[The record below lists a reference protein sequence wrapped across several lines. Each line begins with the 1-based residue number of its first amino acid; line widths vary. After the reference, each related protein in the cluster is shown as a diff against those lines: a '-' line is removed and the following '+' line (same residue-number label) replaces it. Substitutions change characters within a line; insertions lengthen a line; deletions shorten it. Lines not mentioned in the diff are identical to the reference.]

1 MPYLIDTDW
10 MIDRLDDVPEAAA
23 LLDTLS
29 SEGIAVSIITYLE
42 LYQGVLRSEDR
53 RDSERHLD
61 ALLDAIPLLPLSRS
75 VARRCASVRHALKQT
90 GKRVNSR
97 AFDLIIA
104 ATAIEHGLTLVTRNL
119 PDYTDIPELQIYRP
133 TSP

>member
-53 RDSERHLD
+53 HASERHLD
-61 ALLDAIPLLPLSRS
+61 GLLDAIPSSHSPDQWPV
-75 VARRCASVRHALKQT
+75 VARPCDTHSSRPGSAST
-90 GKRVNSR
+90 
-97 AFDLIIA
+97 A
-104 ATAIEHGLTLVTRNL
+104 ARST
-119 PDYTDIPELQIYRP
+119 
-133 TSP
+133 

>member
-10 MIDRLDDVPEAAA
+10 MVDRLDDVPEAAA

-53 RDSERHLD
+53 PASERHMD
-61 ALLDAIPLLPLSRS
+61 ALLDGIPLLPLSRS
-75 VARRCASVRHALKQT
+75 VARRCAAVRHGLKLT

-97 AFDLIIA
+97 ALDLIIA
-104 ATAIEHGLTLVTRNL
+104 ATAIEHGLTLVTRNF
-119 PDYTDIPELQIYRP
+119 PDYTDIPDLQIYRP
-133 TSP
+133 SAP

>member
-10 MIDRLDDVPEAAA
+10 MIDRLGDVPEASA
-23 LLDTLS
+23 LLDALAA
-29 SEGIAVSIITYLE
+29 EGIAVSIITYLE
-42 LYQGVLRSEDR
+42 LYQGVLRSEDQPA
-53 RDSERHLD
+53 SERHLD

-75 VARRCASVRHALKQT
+75 VARRCAAVRHALKQD

-97 AFDLIIA
+97 ALDLIIA

-119 PDYTDIPELQIYRP
+119 PDYADIPVLRIYRP
-133 TSP
+133 AAP